1 MCPYPSIA
9 AEYVPPADS
18 RVQSWWAALTP
29 RGRFF
34 AAAGIGVSAVAIGVG
49 QTDVLRVGI
58 LLLALPFASLVA
70 VLRTR
75 FRLSAE
81 RQVQPRLVSVGHPA
95 TVRLSLS
102 NLARIPSGVLLIQD
116 DLPYPLGNRPRFV
129 VDDVWSRW
137 HRDVTYRVRSDLR
150 GRYTIGPLSVLVTDP
165 FGLVELRHRFEITD
179 TLVVAPQPE
188 QLPVVRLPGEW
199 SGSGETRP
207 RSLAAPGEEDVTVR
221 TYQIGDDMRRV
232 HWRATAHHGTL
243 IVRREEQPWQS
254 RCTILLDTR
263 ADGHVGRGTTAS
275 FEWAVTAAASIS
287 THLLARGYAL
297 RLITGEGGA
306 VSGTWHDVSS
316 GPGAA
321 EGVVLEALAVASTSP
336 TASVGG
342 FGASLAGANAASGL
356 LVAVVGHLRP
366 PEAQAIARLR
376 HGGTPA
382 LAIITDV
389 SSWGTAGENV
399 RQERDAAVAALR
411 HSGWRVTTAGRG
423 ESAAMVWERLSD
435 TRGALLAVDPHP
447 RGAPP
452 PVLAS
457 SADART
463 PSASVDRAHSHS
475 AGARPAGGV
484 P

>member
-1 MCPYPSIA
+1 V
-9 AEYVPPADS
+9 E
-18 RVQSWWAALTP
+18 SWWSALTP

-34 AAAGIGVSAVAIGVG
+34 AAAGVGVSAAAIGVG

-81 RQVQPRLVSVGHPA
+81 RQVEPRLVPAGRPA
-95 TVRLSLS
+95 TVRLSLA

-116 DLPYPLGNRPRFV
+116 DLPYTLGSRPRFV

-137 HRDVTYRVRSDLR
+137 HRNVAYPVRSNLR
-150 GRYTIGPLSVLVTDP
+150 GRYTIGPLSVRVTDP
-165 FGLVELRHRFEITD
+165 FGLVELRHHFATTD
-179 TLVVAPQPE
+179 TLVVAPEPQ
-188 QLPVVRLPGEW
+188 QLPLVRLPGEW

-207 RSLAAPGEEDVTVR
+207 RSLAAAGEEDVTVR
-221 TYQIGDDMRRV
+221 AYQIGDDMRRV

-254 RCTILLDTR
+254 RCTVLLDTR
-263 ADGHVGRGTTAS
+263 ADGHVGRGAAAS

-297 RLITGEGGA
+297 RLITGEGAA

-321 EGVVLEALAVASTSP
+321 EGVVLEALAVATTSA

-356 LVAVVGHLRP
+356 LVAVLGHLGPR
-366 PEAQAIARLR
+366 EAEAIARLR

-389 SSWGTAGENV
+389 SSWGTAGATV
-399 RQERDAAVAALR
+399 RQERDSAVTILR
-411 HSGWRVTTAGRG
+411 HSGWRVTTAGRH
-423 ESAAMVWERLSD
+423 ESVAAVWERVARD
-435 TRGALLAVDPHP
+435 T

-452 PVLAS
+452 PAHPHTPGAPLPVHPHTPGAPPPVHPPNN
-457 SADART
+457 AAPAARAVRGT
-463 PSASVDRAHSHS
+463 E
-475 AGARPAGGV
+475 
-484 P
+484 